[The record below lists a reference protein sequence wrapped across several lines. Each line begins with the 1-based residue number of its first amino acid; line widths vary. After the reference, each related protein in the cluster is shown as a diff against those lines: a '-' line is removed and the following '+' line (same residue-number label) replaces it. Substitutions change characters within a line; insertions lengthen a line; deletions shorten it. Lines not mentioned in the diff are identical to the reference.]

1 MEGFIKSYFNCRLL
15 NDFLLR
21 ASFTRYLARIVFIK
35 STSFWIFRIVT
46 LFVRRFTA
54 NAAGLI
60 ASRYLSPQVRFLP
73 FAYLSPVLSHP
84 ADVNK
89 WRRFR
94 KVLHWTARR
103 WLRFF
108 IALIP
113 ASERSQET
121 DSGSPSRLKLHT
133 YTNVEVS
140 RWKEVYKFIH
150 S

>member
-1 MEGFIKSYFNCRLL
+1 MERWKLIVNCL
-15 NDFLLR
+15 NNFLR
-21 ASFTRYLARIVFIK
+21 TNFRDIVFI

-46 LFVRRFTA
+46 LFVRHFTTS
-54 NAAGLI
+54 AAGLI
-60 ASRYLSPQVRFLP
+60 ASRYLFRQVRFLP
-73 FAYLSPVLSHP
+73 FAYLSLVLSHP

-94 KVLHWTARR
+94 KVLHWMAHR

-113 ASERSQET
+113 AWEWSQET
-121 DSGSPSRLKLHT
+121 DSRPPPHLKLHT
-133 YTNVEVS
+133 YTSIEVP